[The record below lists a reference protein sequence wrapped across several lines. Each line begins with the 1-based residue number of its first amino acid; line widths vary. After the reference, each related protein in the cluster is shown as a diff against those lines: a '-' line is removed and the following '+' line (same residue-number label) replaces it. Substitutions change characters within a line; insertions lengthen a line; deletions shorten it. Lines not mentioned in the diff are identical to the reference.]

1 MKHTC
6 FLSPRTGTTFR
17 KIFFWNPEVT
27 VCFLNAILPF
37 ENPQEEE
44 IEECLE
50 FFSLACPSAC
60 IPLPCGPI
68 GVIYRDR
75 KGETAAVDICLWVAA
90 RTCSRE
96 TIAETARSRAVRI
109 AGKYGTAVKK
119 IISLNLTDSSPLVFE
134 ECNNDSILPDLPL
147 KMIFIDLSGA
157 KSGTYF
163 QPSDKLLWLHFLR
176 DTGADG
182 TEIDVDT
189 VTSPEVRQALSLL
202 DSSAYSSEELREYT
216 LFLDKTR
223 AAGTAADSIFRN
235 GFDQGYAKGFEE
247 GFDRWYREGVGS
259 GITAGTRQQQRESA
273 GRMKAEGVPEEDIIR
288 WTGIRKY
295 ELELL

>member
-27 VCFLNAILPF
+27 ACFLNAILPF

-44 IEECLE
+44 IEECLK
-50 FFSLACPSAC
+50 FFSPACPSAC

-68 GVIYRDR
+68 GVMYRDR
-75 KGETAAVDICLWVAA
+75 KGETAAVDICLWIAA
-90 RTCSRE
+90 GACSRE
-96 TIAETARSRAVRI
+96 TLAEMARSRAIRI
-109 AGKYGTAVKK
+109 AEKYGTAVKK

-157 KSGTYF
+157 KSSTYF
-163 QPSDKLLWLHFLR
+163 QPSDKQLWLRFLR

-182 TEIDVDT
+182 TEINVDT
-189 VTSPEVRQALSLL
+189 VTSPEIRQALSLL

-216 LFLDKTR
+216 LFLDKVR

-235 GFDQGYAKGFEE
+235 GFDQGFTKGFEE

-259 GITAGTRQQQRESA
+259 GIAAGTRQQQRESA
-273 GRMKAEGVPEEDIIR
+273 GRMKADGVPEEDIIR